1 MQVLSK
7 SKVIF
12 NDDGLKDLKKAM
24 KSVRILVGLPK
35 GTPTNEDYQGLTV
48 IEVGAANEFGVPSKN
63 IPARS
68 FIREPLFK
76 NEAKFR
82 KVAQRIGVSIL
93 DGSNSFG
100 DGVDEM
106 GGWGQGIIKNSF
118 SDNNWTPLKPA
129 TVKAKKSKNSN
140 PLLDTGNL
148 RQSITWE
155 IAK

>member
-1 MQVLSK
+1 MSK
-7 SKVIF
+7 NKVIF

-76 NEAKFR
+76 NEAKF
-82 KVAQRIGVSIL
+82 KKLAQTIGVSIL
-93 DGSNSFG
+93 DGSNSF
-100 DGVDEM
+100 DVGVNKK
-106 GGWGQGIIKNSF
+106 GVWGVKTIQDSF
-118 SDNNWTPLKPA
+118 TNNNWEPLKQR
-129 TVKAKKSKNSN
+129 TIKAKGSSN